1 MLTVTGLGKRYDE
14 QSSARRYAIRDVSFE
29 VAEGEFFTL
38 LGPSGCGKTTLLR
51 CVAGLE
57 TPTTGEIGIDGA
69 TVSSPARNILLKP
82 ERRPIGMVFQSYAI
96 WPHMTVFDN
105 AAFPLLRGQQR
116 LRVAQARPIVEDLL
130 ERVGLAQVKNAMATR
145 LSGGQQQ
152 RLALARALAAR
163 PKVLL
168 LDEPLSNVDAA
179 LRATLRQEVKAIQ
192 REFGITTLY
201 VTHDQAEALSMS
213 DRIAV
218 LSEGTVRQIGT
229 PRQVYFSPSEAFVA
243 RTVGAANVIE
253 GRVADAGHGAII
265 DSEIGVLHTRT
276 TLGHPVGAV
285 LTCFVRPENVRVIP
299 RGSQG
304 DAPGAVARQD
314 DDIVGTIVA
323 HDFVGG
329 HQECVVRVGDV
340 ELRGWA
346 DPAAEFTEGAE
357 ALIEFAV
364 GAVMVLAPEEAA
376 RAGSPSHEKMKGPA

>member
-1 MLTVTGLGKRYDE
+1 M
-14 QSSARRYAIRDVSFE
+14 
-29 VAEGEFFTL
+29 
-38 LGPSGCGKTTLLR
+38 
-51 CVAGLE
+51 
-57 TPTTGEIGIDGA
+57 IDGA
-69 TVSSPARNILLKP
+69 IVSSPARNVLLKP

-105 AAFPLLRGQQR
+105 AAFPLLRGHQR

-168 LDEPLSNVDAA
+168 LDEPLSSVDAA

-192 REFGITTLY
+192 QEFGITTLY
-201 VTHDQAEALSMS
+201 VTHDQSEALSMS

-265 DSEIGVLHTRT
+265 DSEIGVLHART
-276 TLGHPVGAV
+276 TLGHPVGAT

-299 RGSQG
+299 RGNQG
-304 DAPGAVARQD
+304 DAPGTVVGK
-314 DDIVGTIVA
+314 DDIVGTVVA

-329 HQECVVRVGDV
+329 HQECVVRVGAV

-346 DPAAEFTEGAE
+346 DAAAELTEGAE
-357 ALIEFAV
+357 ALIDFAA

-376 RAGSPSHEKMKGPA
+376 RADSPSHEKLKGPA